1 MTIICVNY
9 ICQIRHIRNDK
20 YKWIQVDTIY
30 NLLAII
36 ILLHILHI
44 RSSDICG
51 TQNETMTKH
60 FCDKHCKQ
68 IGIIFN

>member
-30 NLLAII
+30 DII
-36 ILLHILHI
+36 MNIPLCHILHI
-44 RSSDICG
+44 SNGDICG
-51 TQNETMTKH
+51 TQHEIMTKRLSV
-60 FCDKHCKQ
+60 
-68 IGIIFN
+68 INIVSS